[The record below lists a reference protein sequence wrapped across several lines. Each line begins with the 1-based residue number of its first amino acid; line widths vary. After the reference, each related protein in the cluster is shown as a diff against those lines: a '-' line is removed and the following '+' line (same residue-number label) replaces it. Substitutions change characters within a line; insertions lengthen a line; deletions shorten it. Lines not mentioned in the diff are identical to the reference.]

1 MNRYV
6 EINDQLVGNS
16 RYQVTI
22 NSYVVMKENKSFCGV
37 NLETLRDAS
46 DSDHTM

>member
-22 NSYVVMKENKSFCGV
+22 NSYVVMKENKSFRGV
-37 NLETLRDAS
+37 KLDTLREAS
-46 DSDHTM
+46 DSENS